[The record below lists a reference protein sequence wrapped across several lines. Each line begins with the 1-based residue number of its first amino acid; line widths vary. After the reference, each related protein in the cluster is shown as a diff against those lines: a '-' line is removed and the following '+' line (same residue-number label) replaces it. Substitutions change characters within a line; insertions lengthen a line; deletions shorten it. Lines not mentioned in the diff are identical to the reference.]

1 MREFFATYS
10 IEIILAL
17 ITAGALWACRHFA
30 KKFNDLRKL
39 VESQKEAELNA
50 FVGKKLEPIY
60 QELEDLRKYV
70 RENDLSVN
78 NKLNLIVASYRYRL
92 IQLCQEHLK
101 AGQMTSCEYTQLTEL
116 YKLYT
121 GLGGNGQ
128 AKEFY
133 DKTVQLPLVD

>member
-1 MREFFATYS
+1 MGEFFATYS
-10 IEIILAL
+10 VEIILAL
-17 ITAGALWACRHFA
+17 ITAGALALCRHFS
-30 KKFNDLRKL
+30 KKFNDLKAL
-39 VESQKEAELNA
+39 LEEQKEAELNA
-50 FVGKKLEPIY
+50 FVEKKLEPIY

-101 AGQMTSCEYTQLTEL
+101 VGHMTSTEYSQLTEL
-116 YKLYT
+116 YKLYV

-128 AKEFY
+128 AKEYY
-133 DKTVQLPLVD
+133 DRTVQLPLID